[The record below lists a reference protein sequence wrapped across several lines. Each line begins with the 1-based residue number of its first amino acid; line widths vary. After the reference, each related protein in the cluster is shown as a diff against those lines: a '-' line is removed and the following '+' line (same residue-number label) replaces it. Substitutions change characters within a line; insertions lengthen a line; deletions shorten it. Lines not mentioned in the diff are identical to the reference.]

1 MDSGSRM
8 QVQRG
13 FKPKIMK
20 ILQAVF
26 RVREK
31 FLLPGV
37 ASPTD
42 PLAKL
47 VLRCLVPPKRPG
59 LVPIHIQNH
68 HIDRDVQRADLL
80 SKPHELEVRI
90 LPETA
95 PPVAKGIFR
104 RHRDASSDLGEVG
117 DGSLVVVTVGEQVKV
132 LTISRVT
139 FGNPIF
145 PIGIDRHKD
154 LSVRL
159 IHDGPAVPRDDSLVV
174 RFLGLGTVAT
184 VQRPRRSEQIA
195 AVIHPRMPSHRPD
208 TFL

>member
-1 MDSGSRM
+1 M

-31 FLLPGV
+31 FLLPGI
-37 ASPTD
+37 ASPAD

-47 VLRCLVPPKRPG
+47 VLWSLVPPKRPG

-104 RHRDASSDLGEVG
+104 RHRDASPDLGEVG

-139 FGNPIF
+139 VGDPIF
-145 PIGIDRHKD
+145 PIGIDRHEY
-154 LSVRL
+154 LPVRL
-159 IHDGPAVPRDDSLVV
+159 VDDRPSVTRGDSLVI
-174 RFLGLGTVAT
+174 RFLGLDTVTT
-184 VQRPRRSEQIA
+184 VQRPRRS
-195 AVIHPRMPSHRPD
+195 
-208 TFL
+208 